1 MNKFSMP
8 IGILPRGDKNFQK
21 KTSKQGKCDRDVKKC
36 DRDVKKERFRVPS

>member
-21 KTSKQGKCDRDVKKC
+21 KLLNRENVIGM
-36 DRDVKKERFRVPS
+36 